1 VTNGLYQSGST
12 QYDQKGIGTEIAIR
26 SLTFLRFNG
35 LHARQNEGVW
45 DLAYPCFNFKSFLSL
60 MNVQLT
66 TVISAHLNIVWI
78 FALYKLMM
86 MMMIIIII
94 IIIAIITII
103 NTPGLKCRRMNF
115 SKLKDEATNVRK

>member
-1 VTNGLYQSGST
+1 
-12 QYDQKGIGTEIAIR
+12 
-26 SLTFLRFNG
+26 
-35 LHARQNEGVW
+35 
-45 DLAYPCFNFKSFLSL
+45 

-66 TVISAHLNIVWI
+66 TVISTHLNIVWI

-86 MMMIIIII
+86 MMMMIII